1 MQRALSRGDA
11 GASRRGTAFCVMA
24 DAPPSSDTP
33 SSCVDVLDCGGDRLV
48 YRVTLPPEAM
58 PPVTIRDLEQA
69 WDAARAAALSPSAA
83 AYRQFSF
90 RGADGRIAIFD
101 LADRDARHW
110 AGAVDRVS
118 GLTTLTG
125 ISLCLR
131 LLALIDLMARSPWAF
146 GFMTPKRDG
155 ARLDRA
161 LLKAAA
167 HADLTEE
174 ARFDE
179 ASLRRILP
187 ERPADRA
194 GHLPF
199 TGVSA

>member
-1 MQRALSRGDA
+1 
-11 GASRRGTAFCVMA
+11 MA
-24 DAPPSSDTP
+24 HARSHSVPP
-33 SSCVDVLDCGGDRLV
+33 SSCVDVLEDGSDRLL

-58 PPVTIRDLEQA
+58 PPVTTRELEQA
-69 WDAARAAALSPSAA
+69 WDAARAAALSPTGAA
-83 AYRQFSF
+83 HRQFSF
-90 RGADGRIAIFD
+90 RGTDGRIATFD
-101 LADRDARHW
+101 LDDRDARLW

-118 GLTTLTG
+118 GLATLSG

-131 LLALIDLMARSPWAF
+131 LLALIDLMAHSPWAL

-167 HADLTEE
+167 RADLTEE

-179 ASLRRILP
+179 AVLRRNLP
-187 ERPADRA
+187 ERPIGRA
-194 GHLPF
+194 GEWPF

>member
-1 MQRALSRGDA
+1 
-11 GASRRGTAFCVMA
+11 MA
-24 DAPPSSDTP
+24 RTRP
-33 SSCVDVLDCGGDRLV
+33 SSCVDVLDCAGDRLV
-48 YRVTLPPEAM
+48 YRVTLSPEAM

-69 WDAARAAALSPSAA
+69 WDAARAAARSSSAA
-83 AYRQFSF
+83 AYRRFSF
-90 RGADGRIAIFD
+90 LGEDGRVATFD
-101 LADRDARHW
+101 LDDRDARLW

-118 GLTTLTG
+118 GLATLSG

-131 LLALIDLMARSPWAF
+131 LLSLIDLMANAPWAF

-161 LLKAAA
+161 LLRAAA
-167 HADLTEE
+167 RAELTEE

-187 ERPADRA
+187 ERPVDRA
-194 GHLPF
+194 ARRPF
-199 TGVSA
+199 TGVST

>member
-1 MQRALSRGDA
+1 M
-11 GASRRGTAFCVMA
+11 ASAH
-24 DAPPSSDTP
+24 P
-33 SSCVDVLDCGGDRLV
+33 SSCVDVLECGQDRLV

-58 PPVTIRDLEQA
+58 PPVTIRALEQA
-69 WDAARAAALSPSAA
+69 WDAARAASLSQARAA
-83 AYRQFSF
+83 HRRF
-90 RGADGRIAIFD
+90 RFLGPDGKVADFD
-101 LADRDARHW
+101 LDDRDARCW
-110 AGAVDRVS
+110 AGAVDRVA
-118 GLTTLTG
+118 GLATLGG

-131 LLALIDLMARSPWAF
+131 LLALVDLMATSPWAF

-161 LLKAAA
+161 LLRAAA
-167 HADLTEE
+167 RADLTGE

-187 ERPADRA
+187 DRSVDRP
-194 GHLPF
+194 L

>member
-1 MQRALSRGDA
+1 MQSSFHTAAASKA
-11 GASRRGTAFCVMA
+11 GAGQNGTAFCVMA
-24 DAPPSSDTP
+24 SARP
-33 SSCVDVLDCGGDRLV
+33 SSCVDVVECGRDRLV

-58 PPVTIRDLEQA
+58 PPVPIRALEQA
-69 WDAARAAALSPSAA
+69 WDEARAASLSGSRAAHRRFSFLSPD
-83 AYRQFSF
+83 
-90 RGADGRIAIFD
+90 GTVADFD
-101 LADRDARHW
+101 LDDRDARCW
-110 AGAVDRVS
+110 AGAVDRLA
-118 GLTTLTG
+118 GLATLGG

-131 LLALIDLMARSPWAF
+131 LLALIDLMATSPWAF

-167 HADLTEE
+167 RAELTEE

-187 ERPADRA
+187 ERTIDRA
-194 GHLPF
+194 GDRPF

>member
-1 MQRALSRGDA
+1 MPDA
-11 GASRRGTAFCVMA
+11 R
-24 DAPPSSDTP
+24 P
-33 SSCVDVLDCGGDRLV
+33 SSCVDVLDCGEDRLV

-69 WDAARAAALSPSAA
+69 WDEARAAALSSSGAA
-83 AYRQFSF
+83 HRQFSF
-90 RGADGRIAIFD
+90 RGADGRIATFD
-101 LADRDARHW
+101 LDDRDARLW

-118 GLTTLTG
+118 GLATLGG

-131 LLALIDLMARSPWAF
+131 LLALIDLMANSPWAF

-155 ARLDRA
+155 ARVDRA

-167 HADLTEE
+167 RADLTEE

-187 ERPADRA
+187 ERPVDRA
-194 GHLPF
+194 GDRPF

>member
-1 MQRALSRGDA
+1 
-11 GASRRGTAFCVMA
+11 MA
-24 DAPPSSDTP
+24 PARP

-48 YRVTLPPEAM
+48 YRVTVPPEAM
-58 PPVTIRDLEQA
+58 PPVTTRDLEQA
-69 WDAARAAALSPSAA
+69 WDAARAAALSPSGAA
-83 AYRQFSF
+83 HRQFSF

-101 LADRDARHW
+101 LHDRDARLW
-110 AGAVDRVS
+110 AGAVDRLS
-118 GLTTLTG
+118 GLTTLRG

-131 LLALIDLMARSPWAF
+131 LLALIDLMANSPWAF

-155 ARLDRA
+155 ARLDRT

-167 HADLTEE
+167 RADLTEE

-187 ERPADRA
+187 ERPADQA
-194 GHLPF
+194 GDRPF
-199 TGVSA
+199 TGASA

>member
-1 MQRALSRGDA
+1 
-11 GASRRGTAFCVMA
+11 MA
-24 DAPPSSDTP
+24 QARP

-58 PPVTIRDLEQA
+58 PPVTIRDLELA
-69 WDAARAAALSPSAA
+69 WDAARAAARSTASAA
-83 AYRQFSF
+83 HRQFSF
-90 RGADGRIAIFD
+90 RGADGRVATFD
-101 LADRDARHW
+101 LDDRDARLW

-118 GLTTLTG
+118 GLTTLGG

-131 LLALIDLMARSPWAF
+131 LLALIDLMANSPWAF
-146 GFMTPKRDG
+146 GFMIPKRDG

-161 LLKAAA
+161 LLRAAA
-167 HADLTEE
+167 RAELTEA

-187 ERPADRA
+187 DRPVDRA
-194 GHLPF
+194 GDRPF

>member
-1 MQRALSRGDA
+1 MQAQSSPAEA
-11 GASRRGTAFCVMA
+11 GAGRPGAAFCLMTSA
-24 DAPPSSDTP
+24 RH

-58 PPVTIRDLEQA
+58 PPVTTRALEQA
-69 WDAARAAALSPSAA
+69 WDAARAAALSPSRAA
-83 AYRQFSF
+83 HREFSF
-90 RGADGRIAIFD
+90 RGADGRIATFNLD
-101 LADRDARHW
+101 DRDARHW
-110 AGAVDRVS
+110 AGAVDRLA
-118 GLTTLTG
+118 GLATLGG

-131 LLALIDLMARSPWAF
+131 LLALIDLMANSPWAF
-146 GFMTPKRDG
+146 GFMTPKRNG

-167 HADLTEE
+167 RADLTEE

-187 ERPADRA
+187 ERPVERTGDR
-194 GHLPF
+194 PF

>member
-1 MQRALSRGDA
+1 MAPAQRS
-11 GASRRGTAFCVMA
+11 SCV
-24 DAPPSSDTP
+24 P
-33 SSCVDVLDCGGDRLV
+33 SSCVDVLDGGGDRLV

-69 WDAARAAALSPSAA
+69 WDAARAAALSPSGAA
-83 AYRQFSF
+83 HRQFSF
-90 RGADGRIAIFD
+90 RGADGRIATFD
-101 LADRDARHW
+101 LDDPDARHW

-118 GLTTLTG
+118 GLTTLSG

-131 LLALIDLMARSPWAF
+131 LLALIDLMANSSWAF
-146 GFMTPKRDG
+146 GFMIPKRDG

-161 LLKAAA
+161 LLRAAA
-167 HADLTEE
+167 RANLTEE

-187 ERPADRA
+187 ERPLDRA
-194 GHLPF
+194 GRRPF

>member
-1 MQRALSRGDA
+1 M
-11 GASRRGTAFCVMA
+11 ASAR
-24 DAPPSSDTP
+24 P

-69 WDAARAAALSPSAA
+69 WDAARAAALSRSGATH
-83 AYRQFSF
+83 RQFSF
-90 RGADGRIAIFD
+90 RGEDGRIATFD
-101 LADRDARHW
+101 LDDRDARLW

-118 GLTTLTG
+118 GLTTLGG

-131 LLALIDLMARSPWAF
+131 LLALIDLMANSPWAF

-161 LLKAAA
+161 LLRAAA
-167 HADLTEE
+167 RAELTEE

-179 ASLRRILP
+179 ASLRRVLP
-187 ERPADRA
+187 ERPADRPRDQ
-194 GHLPF
+194 PF

>member
-1 MQRALSRGDA
+1 MPQKLLRREA
-11 GASRRGTAFCVMA
+11 GARRFGAAFCRMA
-24 DAPPSSDTP
+24 SAQP
-33 SSCVDVLDCGGDRLV
+33 SSCIDVLDCGGDRLI

-58 PPVTIRDLEQA
+58 PPVTTRDLEQA
-69 WDAARAAALSPSAA
+69 WDAARAAALSSSAA
-83 AYRQFSF
+83 AHRRFSF
-90 RGADGRIAIFD
+90 RGADGRIATFD
-101 LADRDARHW
+101 LDDRDARHW
-110 AGAVDRVS
+110 ASAVDRVS
-118 GLTTLTG
+118 GLTTLRG

-131 LLALIDLMARSPWAF
+131 LLALIDLMANSAWALA
-146 GFMTPKRDG
+146 FMTPKRDG

-167 HADLTEE
+167 RADLTEE

-187 ERPADRA
+187 ERPVNRA
-194 GHLPF
+194 GNRPL

>member
-1 MQRALSRGDA
+1 MHDELRRGEA
-11 GASRRGTAFCVMA
+11 GAGRSGASCCSMPHAR
-24 DAPPSSDTP
+24 P

-58 PPVTIRDLEQA
+58 PPVTTRDLEQA
-69 WDAARAAALSPSAA
+69 WDAARAAALSSSGAA
-83 AYRQFSF
+83 HRQFSF
-90 RGADGRIAIFD
+90 RGADGRIATFD
-101 LADRDARHW
+101 LDDRDARLW
-110 AGAVDRVS
+110 ASAVDRVS
-118 GLTTLTG
+118 GLTTLAG

-131 LLALIDLMARSPWAF
+131 LLALIDLMAHSRWAF
-146 GFMTPKRDG
+146 AFMTPKRDG

-161 LLKAAA
+161 LLRAAA
-167 HADLTEE
+167 RADLTEE

-179 ASLRRILP
+179 ASFRRNLP

-194 GHLPF
+194 GGRPF

>member
-1 MQRALSRGDA
+1 M
-11 GASRRGTAFCVMA
+11 ASAR
-24 DAPPSSDTP
+24 P

-69 WDAARAAALSPSAA
+69 WDAARTAALSSSGAA
-83 AYRQFSF
+83 RRQFSF
-90 RGADGRIAIFD
+90 RGADGRIATFD
-101 LADRDARHW
+101 LDDGDARRW

-118 GLTTLTG
+118 GLATLG
-125 ISLCLR
+125 GSSLCLR
-131 LLALIDLMARSPWAF
+131 LLALIDLLARSPWAF
-146 GFMTPKRDG
+146 GFMTSKRDG

-161 LLKAAA
+161 LLRAAA

-187 ERPADRA
+187 ARPAHRA
-194 GHLPF
+194 GDRPF

>member
-1 MQRALSRGDA
+1 MQPPLSRGKA
-11 GASRRGTAFCVMA
+11 GAARAHAAFCLMA
-24 DAPPSSDTP
+24 RERP

-69 WDAARAAALSPSAA
+69 WDAARAAALSPSGAA
-83 AYRQFSF
+83 RRQFSF
-90 RGADGRIAIFD
+90 CGGDGRIATFD
-101 LADRDARHW
+101 LDDRDARHW
-110 AGAVDRVS
+110 AGAVDRLS
-118 GLTTLTG
+118 GLATLGG

-131 LLALIDLMARSPWAF
+131 LLALIDLMANSPWAF

-161 LLKAAA
+161 LLRAAA
-167 HADLTEE
+167 RANLTEE

-187 ERPADRA
+187 ERPVDPA
-194 GHLPF
+194 GGRPF
-199 TGVSA
+199 TGASA

>member
-1 MQRALSRGDA
+1 MRPQLLRGEA
-11 GASRRGTAFCVMA
+11 GAGARGAAFCVMA
-24 DAPPSSDTP
+24 HARPSA
-33 SSCVDVLDCGGDRLV
+33 CVDVQDCGGNRLV

-69 WDAARAAALSPSAA
+69 WDAARAAALSPSRA

-90 RGADGRIAIFD
+90 RGADGRIATFD
-101 LADRDARHW
+101 LDDRDARHW

-118 GLTTLTG
+118 GLSTLTG

-131 LLALIDLMARSPWAF
+131 LLALVDLMARSPWAF

-167 HADLTEE
+167 HAELTEE

-194 GHLPF
+194 GGRPF

>member
-1 MQRALSRGDA
+1 MASPRELSRREA
-11 GASRRGTAFCVMA
+11 GAGRVGTAFCLMA
-24 DAPPSSDTP
+24 PARP

-58 PPVTIRDLEQA
+58 PPVPTRDLERA
-69 WDAARAAALSPSAA
+69 WDAARAAALSSSRAA
-83 AYRQFSF
+83 HRQFSF
-90 RGADGRIAIFD
+90 RGADGRIATFD
-101 LADRDARHW
+101 LEDRDARLW
-110 AGAVDRVS
+110 AGAVDRVA
-118 GLTTLTG
+118 GLATLGG

-131 LLALIDLMARSPWAF
+131 LLALIDLMAKSPWAF
-146 GFMTPKRDG
+146 GFMTTKRDG

-167 HADLTEE
+167 RADLTEE

-194 GHLPF
+194 GGRPF